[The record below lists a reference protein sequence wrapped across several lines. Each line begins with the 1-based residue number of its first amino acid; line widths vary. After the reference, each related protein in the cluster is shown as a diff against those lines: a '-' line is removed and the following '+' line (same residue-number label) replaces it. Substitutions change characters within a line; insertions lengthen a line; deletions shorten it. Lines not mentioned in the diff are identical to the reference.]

1 LGSRAENEFQ
11 WRFHFARRSGI
22 IRPPMTTVAGPSPL
36 HVTSRVAAS
45 LVGGYAFVWGFVT
58 LGVALAVAA
67 GMPYEEA
74 EQLLFL
80 LAFLVYLVCFCWALS
95 ARSLAL
101 VWIVLAGGGALFT
114 TAGWLWG
121 RALG

>member
-1 LGSRAENEFQ
+1 MMSRLMTTAVGSR
-11 WRFHFARRSGI
+11 
-22 IRPPMTTVAGPSPL
+22 PL
-36 HVTSRVAAS
+36 QVTSRVAAS
-45 LVGGYAFVWGFVT
+45 LLGGYGFVWGFVT
-58 LGVALAVAA
+58 FGVALAVAA

-101 VWIVLAGGGALFT
+101 VWTVLAGGGALL
-114 TAGWLWG
+114 TAVGWLWG